1 VLSGNYVS
9 RIPAANVE
17 FGELSALQA
26 SCVALKRWL
35 TALDPIES
43 TFSPIPVGG
52 ASLTKAYRSLSR
64 RRDAVAATLHRFEAL
79 SERKVFAA
87 YGIQDDDLAAVLE
100 DTGTPAGWGNVVEG
114 YDAPPPLPEG
124 IQDTVRLSDQSL
136 ETSRTLPEAELVRLK
151 HRLRVLFEA
160 GPGEAAEAA
169 ESPSEGDDEDED
181 ATVASAAQ
189 VSMPPET
196 FLEELSQKLGTHPTS
211 IFWLLEDLLKD
222 EGVVCRPLLQRTV
235 EDYVSVLVLR
245 LLGHQW
251 PTALANREVPP
262 AWADDDGIIPITA
275 GTGEPAL
282 AARVRERFAEDF
294 GVDNARAVELEFGR
308 IIGKDLDEWL
318 ASTFFARH
326 IVKFKKRPVAW
337 QLESRPMRSTE
348 RQRQNSS
355 RTRPAFACLVYFHR
369 LDADS
374 LPKVRTQYVG
384 ALRTSFQTEL
394 ERLDKQGQ
402 RTGEQDARRVELEL
416 KLEELREFDDRVA
429 EVVASGF
436 GSDAVH
442 ALLSG
447 ESLDKWGARIA
458 GGKAPSTPD
467 SFRAQETRYEPH
479 IDDGVR
485 ANIAPLQRAVLLATE
500 VLGAKDVEAAIV
512 DRAKWR
518 MEERRLCREGKL
530 TEPRW
535 WTPMTGKGAA

>member
-1 VLSGNYVS
+1 
-9 RIPAANVE
+9 
-17 FGELSALQA
+17 
-26 SCVALKRWL
+26 
-35 TALDPIES
+35 
-43 TFSPIPVGG
+43 
-52 ASLTKAYRSLSR
+52 
-64 RRDAVAATLHRFEAL
+64 
-79 SERKVFAA
+79 
-87 YGIQDDDLAAVLE
+87 
-100 DTGTPAGWGNVVEG
+100 
-114 YDAPPPLPEG
+114 
-124 IQDTVRLSDQSL
+124 
-136 ETSRTLPEAELVRLK
+136 
-151 HRLRVLFEA
+151 
-160 GPGEAAEAA
+160 
-169 ESPSEGDDEDED
+169 
-181 ATVASAAQ
+181 
-189 VSMPPET
+189 
-196 FLEELSQKLGTHPTS
+196 
-211 IFWLLEDLLKD
+211 
-222 EGVVCRPLLQRTV
+222 
-235 EDYVSVLVLR
+235 
-245 LLGHQW
+245 
-251 PTALANREVPP
+251 
-262 AWADDDGIIPITA
+262 
-275 GTGEPAL
+275 
-282 AARVRERFAEDF
+282 
-294 GVDNARAVELEFGR
+294 
-308 IIGKDLDEWL
+308 
-318 ASTFFARH
+318 
-326 IVKFKKRPVAW
+326 
-337 QLESRPMRSTE
+337 MRSTE